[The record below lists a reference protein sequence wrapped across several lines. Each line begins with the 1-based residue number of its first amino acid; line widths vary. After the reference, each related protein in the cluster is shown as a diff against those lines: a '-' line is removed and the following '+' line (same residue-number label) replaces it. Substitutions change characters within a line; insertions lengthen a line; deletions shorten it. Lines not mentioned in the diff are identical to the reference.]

1 MEHVRE
7 TTYWQ
12 EPTMFNT
19 VHMARNDI
27 KELTQRISAN
37 EEIHGPGC
45 RPELRWELAV
55 AQEIVAQSEATRI
68 TWTKNIHENASCEE
82 YIGSYTASGRTSCG
96 EEWSAT
102 ISQPPTRWP
111 VASYESWGVQ
121 ILINERVIGL
131 GTVRNVPF
139 EIRKGLGTVAAM
151 KAAVRNTINKY

>member
-1 MEHVRE
+1 ML
-7 TTYWQ
+7 
-12 EPTMFNT
+12 NT

-27 KELTQRISAN
+27 KELTERIAAN

-55 AQEIVAQSEATRI
+55 AHEIVAESEATRI
-68 TWTKNIHENASCEE
+68 TWTKNIHENSSCEK

-96 EEWSAT
+96 EEWWAT
-102 ISQPPTRWP
+102 IFQPPTRWP
-111 VASYESWGVQ
+111 VAPYESWGVE
-121 ILINERVIGL
+121 IWINENIVGRGS
-131 GTVRNVPF
+131 VPF